1 MDATAYTGGSLEVE
15 ENDVPGGANGFAIK
29 GGENKFSL
37 TNLSTGY
44 HYAYESGGY
53 VIRPDHTH
61 SYTYS
66 GSGSIITEAC
76 SCGHSATATVSVP
89 VDANLTYTGS
99 AITPA
104 EVTYS
109 GGWQGGDLTPAYENN
124 INAGIAT
131 ATITKDTAT
140 ASVTFTIEKAS
151 QTAPAANEG
160 YAIDYA
166 NETITVTS
174 GYEVYTA
181 EDGGTAVQTGDTVTP
196 GTTYYIRRQ
205 EDNNHYPSDFT
216 PFIVTARPAAPS
228 VTAVAET
235 IKGKSD
241 GKVIG
246 VDTTMEYSTD
256 GGQNW
261 KDCTD
266 TEITGLA
273 AGTTVKVRVKATGS
287 APHGEAVS
295 CTVGASENTL
305 TVTFEENGG
314 SAVTDIVGLS
324 YNAAITAPAAPTK
337 TGYVFG
343 GWYKD
348 NSLNDKWDFST
359 DRVTTDIT
367 LYARW
372 TLGAPT
378 CN

>member
-1 MDATAYTGGSLEVE
+1 MSQSSRMRLRCLYTVRR
-15 ENDVPGGANGFAIK
+15 
-29 GGENKFSL
+29 
-37 TNLSTGY
+37 LSGCLL
-44 HYAYESGGY
+44 
-53 VIRPDHTH
+53 
-61 SYTYS
+61 YTS
-66 GSGSIITEAC
+66 
-76 SCGHSATATVSVP
+76 
-89 VDANLTYTGS
+89 
-99 AITPA
+99 
-104 EVTYS
+104 
-109 GGWQGGDLTPAYENN
+109 
-124 INAGIAT
+124 
-131 ATITKDTAT
+131 
-140 ASVTFTIEKAS
+140 
-151 QTAPAANEG
+151 
-160 YAIDYA
+160 

-273 AGTTVKVRVKATGS
+273 AGTTVMVRVKATGS

-295 CTVGASENTL
+295 CTICL
-305 TVTFEENGG
+305 
-314 SAVTDIVGLS
+314 
-324 YNAAITAPAAPTK
+324 
-337 TGYVFG
+337 
-343 GWYKD
+343 
-348 NSLNDKWDFST
+348 
-359 DRVTTDIT
+359 
-367 LYARW
+367 LYTSR
-372 TLGAPT
+372 
-378 CN
+378 CV